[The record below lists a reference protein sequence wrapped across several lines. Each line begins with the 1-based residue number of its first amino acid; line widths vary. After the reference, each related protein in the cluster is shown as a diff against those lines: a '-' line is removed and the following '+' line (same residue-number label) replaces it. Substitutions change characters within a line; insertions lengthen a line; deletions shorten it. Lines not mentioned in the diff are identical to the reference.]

1 MHVGD
6 KNRTI
11 YLPMELLRLKRQVCP
26 QSKILGDVATSAM
39 IKVTA
44 VRPDERQK
52 NIKKNLKD
60 RQPGL
65 KNGHAKAF
73 GISVQDNF
81 EEIDGRILDAP
92 DLAYDN
98 NSIVPSKTINGKWDA
113 SRHKYKFS
121 KAVPL
126 QRWAVLDLCNLPSK
140 TMELETF
147 CNEIVKEAKKMGMD
161 ASNPLIKQ
169 VARNENEEK
178 VFEDLCDKQPSIIVV
193 IQWDKSSD
201 ARTRLKR
208 IGDTVKKVPTSFVL
222 KKNVSFRNGPPS
234 PATIHNIVLK
244 LNSKLGGQNQVLAPP
259 SKKYLAPVFTEP
271 VMFVGADVTHPAP
284 DQMGLKPSIAAVV
297 SSFDP
302 AVSLYNVQIR
312 VQYEKDNKNVVEQI
326 MDMENVMRQLLRE
339 FKEKSK
345 GHQPKRII
353 FYRDGVSE
361 GQFQMVLNKEIA
373 AMQRACKKLNPNY
386 EPGITYFVA
395 QKRHSTRFFPKPKDR
410 NQLRNGNILP
420 GKSILTRLKIL
431 LCARP

>member
-1 MHVGD
+1 
-6 KNRTI
+6 
-11 YLPMELLRLKRQVCP
+11 
-26 QSKILGDVATSAM
+26 M

-44 VRPDERQK
+44 VRPDQRQR
-52 NIKKNLKD
+52 NIKKNLLE
-60 RQPGL
+60 RQPAL

-81 EEIDGRILDAP
+81 EEVDGRILDAP
-92 DLAYDN
+92 NLAYQN
-98 NSIVPSKTINGKWDA
+98 GSVVHSKSINGKWQVR
-113 SRHKYKFS
+113 SPFTN
-121 KAVPL
+121 AVPL
-126 QRWAVLDLCNLPSK
+126 KRWAILDLCNTPQNI
-140 TMELETF
+140 METF
-147 CNEIVKEAKKMGMD
+147 YNDIVKEAKKMGMD
-161 ASNPLIKQ
+161 AENPRIKK
-169 VARNENEEK
+169 VARNENDEK
-178 VFEDLCDKQPSIIVV
+178 IFGDLCDMKPSIIMV

-201 ARTRLKR
+201 ARTRLKQ
-208 IGDTVKKVPTSFVL
+208 IGDTVKNVPTSFVI
-222 KKNVSFRNGPPS
+222 KKNVSSFRNGKTGPPS

-244 LNSKLGGQNQVLAPP
+244 LNSKLGGKNQVLAPP
-259 SKKYLAPVFTEP
+259 SREYLAPVFTKP

-312 VQYEKDNKNVVEQI
+312 IQYEQSNKNVVEQI
-326 MDMENVMRQLLRE
+326 MDMENVMRALLRQ
-339 FKEKSK
+339 FNEKSG
-345 GHQPKRII
+345 GHQPQRII

-395 QKRHSTRFFPKPKDR
+395 QKRHSTRFFPTDK

-420 GKSILTRLKIL
+420 GNFF
-431 LCARP
+431 